1 MAAIIALYPGQG
13 SQEPKMAL
21 DLYRA
26 SSRVREL
33 FTLAGDITH
42 VNLRNLLEN
51 GGTKELQQ
59 TKNTQLAVTLASRS
73 AHVRLT
79 ELGHAFAA
87 HGGFSLGE
95 LSAYAGSGIIS
106 DETLFEL
113 VAIRAALM
121 EQEAQR
127 IQAAH
132 GEVGMAAVLGLPY
145 DVVSGLIKDRND
157 VYAANDNSPVQVVIA
172 GALKAI
178 EEVQELLKEH
188 GAKRIVPLRVSGPF
202 HTPLMEGAVPRFE
215 AAIGS
220 LPFHDPAEKVVSSV
234 TGTFITSADRAK
246 RTLVT
251 QLSKPVR
258 WTKAVD
264 TIITIQDSDSIVGEI
279 GHGEVLAK
287 LARDRICVLPLGSEE
302 RIREFHEGTRQ

>member
-1 MAAIIALYPGQG
+1 MAPIIALYPGQG

-21 DLYRA
+21 DLHQA

-33 FTLAGDITH
+33 FTLASDISH

-51 GGTKELQQ
+51 GGREELQR

-87 HGGFSLGE
+87 HSGFSLGE

-121 EQEAQR
+121 EQEARR
-127 IQAAH
+127 IQAAL
-132 GEVGMAAVLGLPY
+132 GEVGMAAVIGLPY
-145 DVVSGLIKDRND
+145 DAVSELIKDRND
-157 VYAANDNSPVQVVIA
+157 VYAANDNSPVQVVIS
-172 GALKAI
+172 GTLKAI
-178 EEVQELLKEH
+178 EEVQERLKEH
-188 GAKRIVPLRVSGPF
+188 GAKRIIPLRVSGPF
-202 HTPLMEGAVPRFE
+202 HTPLMEGAIPCFE

-220 LPFHDPAEKVVSSV
+220 LPLHDPRELVISSV
-234 TGTFITSADRAK
+234 TGMPVTSATQAK
-246 RTLVT
+246 RTLIT

-258 WTKAVD
+258 WTKAVN
-264 TIITIQDSDSIVGEI
+264 TITSVKDSDSIVGEV

-287 LARDRICVLPLGSEE
+287 LVRDRLSVLPLGSEE
-302 RIREFHEGTRQ
+302 RIRAFHKGTRQ

>member
-1 MAAIIALYPGQG
+1 MAPIIALYPGQG

-21 DLYRA
+21 DLYQA

-42 VNLRNLLEN
+42 VDLRNLLEN
-51 GGTKELQQ
+51 GGREELQR
-59 TKNTQLAVTLASRS
+59 TGNTQLAVTLASRS

-87 HGGFSLGE
+87 HSGFSLGE

-106 DETLFEL
+106 DETLFKL

-121 EQEAQR
+121 DREAQR
-127 IQAAH
+127 IQAAL
-132 GEVGMAAVLGLPY
+132 GEAGMAAVIGLPY
-145 DVVSGLIKDRND
+145 DAVSELIKDRND
-157 VYAANDNSPVQVVIA
+157 VYAANDNSPVQVVIS
-172 GALKAI
+172 GTLKAI
-178 EEVQELLKEH
+178 EEVQGLLKEH
-188 GAKRIVPLRVSGPF
+188 GAKRVVPLRVSGPF
-202 HTPLMEGAVPRFE
+202 HTPLMEGAIPRFE

-220 LPFHDPAEKVVSSV
+220 LPFHDPRELVISSV
-234 TGTFITSADRAK
+234 TGTFITSANQAK
-246 RTLVT
+246 RALVT

-264 TIITIQDSDSIVGEI
+264 TIITIQNSDSMIGEV
-279 GHGEVLAK
+279 GHGAVLAK
-287 LARDRICVLPLGSEE
+287 LTQDRISVLPLGSEE
-302 RIREFHEGTRQ
+302 RIRAFHEGIRQ